1 MAESVIASTSAPNSN
16 PSARGRKRPAPSR
29 SPPPPLLTF
38 DTSPFPTE
46 ILAMIASYV
55 DPADLEALF
64 EAGPEGKAAVLR
76 AEQLMPWWRRR
87 GGCRAL
93 GRNDKGALCVSG
105 DLRVRRV
112 AADAT
117 GAWIVVE
124 LERGPGAWDGGSLLR
139 VNNEGLHEELPPA
152 ALLQLGVRPHPA
164 AGLWVDG
171 TARCGWWGLLRR
183 ERVAVRYGTP
193 RACVAAGA
201 GIQPLAVAWAFE
213 SRGRALLLVPSNVAR
228 VVAVDAC
235 TCAPTEVNLNV
246 GGGPLEERL
255 HAIPVCGG
263 WIVRR
268 TDARAGGPVNET
280 RPTNDALGH
289 LVRAD
294 GTVEA
299 LKGPS
304 VAGRA
309 APCHVVGTICVA
321 ANEHGRAS
329 LLSITRGKQDGSR
342 EIVPIAPNEA
352 PDLYGL
358 YRAWPRET
366 VYWSECEDGVP
377 RLAFLVRPG
386 TRVLQIVN
394 VANRRQLGREISRAL
409 GGV

>member
-1 MAESVIASTSAPNSN
+1 
-16 PSARGRKRPAPSR
+16 
-29 SPPPPLLTF
+29 
-38 DTSPFPTE
+38 
-46 ILAMIASYV
+46 MIASYV

-171 TARCGWWGLLRR
+171 DGTVRVVGLAAPGEGPSPPPAGGDPSAAPVLVCWRPGAAPQ
-183 ERVAVRYGTP
+183 VAVRYGTP